1 MYFVF
6 DTETSGLP
14 AKRMPKYT
22 DDDAYSTCRVVSI
35 AWTVVGADFKVLR
48 KGYFLVKPMDF
59 VIPPEATAIHGITN
73 QEAYASGY
81 AIADVVAAMRAD
93 LLACKCLVAHNI
105 SFDFGVV
112 LYELY
117 RIRER
122 GLINHMFGCE
132 RLCTMRLGKER
143 LGLKKMPRLGEL
155 YAALFDG
162 RVLEGAHNAAVDT
175 DCCVEC
181 FCALLGPKVVAGPEE
196 EEVVAGPEQEAAEAK
211 EKEHEKE
218 AEAEAEAEEEG
229 PACAKDPDAQPER

>member
-1 MYFVF
+1 
-6 DTETSGLP
+6 
-14 AKRMPKYT
+14 
-22 DDDAYSTCRVVSI
+22 
-35 AWTVVGADFKVLR
+35 
-48 KGYFLVKPMDF
+48 MDF

-73 QEAYASGY
+73 QEACASGY

-122 GLINHMFGCE
+122 GMINHMFGCE

-175 DCCVEC
+175 DCCVQC
-181 FCALLGPKVVAGPEE
+181 FCALLGPKEEAGHEAE
-196 EEVVAGPEQEAAEAK
+196 AGHEEVVAGPEEEAK

-218 AEAEAEAEEEG
+218 AEAEAEP
-229 PACAKDPDAQPER
+229 PACAKDQDNPPESR

>member
-132 RLCTMRLGKER
+132 QLCTMRLGKER
-143 LGLKKMPRLGEL
+143 LRLKKMPRLGEL

-181 FCALLGPKVVAGPEE
+181 FCALLGPKVVAGHEE
-196 EEVVAGPEQEAAEAK
+196 EAK

-218 AEAEAEAEEEG
+218 AEADAEAEAEKEKDE
-229 PACAKDPDAQPER
+229 PACAKDPER